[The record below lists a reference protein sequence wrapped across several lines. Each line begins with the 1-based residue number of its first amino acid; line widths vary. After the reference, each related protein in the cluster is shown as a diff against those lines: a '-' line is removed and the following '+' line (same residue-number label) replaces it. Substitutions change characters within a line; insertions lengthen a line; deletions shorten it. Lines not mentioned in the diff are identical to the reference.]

1 MRENGTA
8 GVTRIQETLTR
19 LLQELGSQPLAGRM
33 TELPKMPKMPKVP
46 KSNFGSNPI
55 LAILAILAFL
65 AIVPT

>member
-33 TELPKMPKMPKVP
+33 TELPKMPKVP